1 MIAGSNL
8 RYALR
13 SLRKS
18 PGFAAAVVLSL
29 ALGIGG
35 NAAIY
40 SVINSLL
47 FHPAGAVNPDR
58 LVAPRVNYK
67 KLNLDKIGMSSTDFA
82 DIRDAH
88 QAFSQAAMLDMQDF
102 NFTGS
107 DSPQRLQ
114 GGLVTWQWFDVFG
127 TKPLLGRGFHREED
141 QPGANHV
148 AVLSYAAWQR
158 LFGGDRAIL
167 GRSIEL
173 NNAPYRVVGVMPRDF
188 RWPNEADLWIPIGL
202 APNAYG
208 PENRF
213 NENYFAVA
221 RLAPGI
227 SQPRAA
233 ATVQALSKRVLDQV
247 PFARGSQ
254 WSMTIEPLTE
264 YAAGN
269 LKKPMLLLLGAV
281 ALVLLIAC
289 SNIAGLLLVR
299 GTGRAR
305 ELAIRTALGASRG
318 DLVRNALTET
328 VLLGLAGTA
337 LGFALAFA
345 ILRAL
350 LALSQA
356 QLSTGLFVQIDAH
369 VLAFTAAA
377 GLLSAAIFGI
387 VPAWHISRLG
397 QRYDQL
403 KEGSRSATEGQ
414 HRQTFRSVLVAAQI
428 ALALVLLIGAG
439 LLFKTLANL
448 HNVNAGFDG
457 RNTMTASIALPAS
470 EFSDPDKQ
478 IAFYRTVLD
487 TLSQTPG
494 VQAAAAVN
502 AVPFAGGWGDPTS
515 SFSIEGRVVPPGD
528 PGFHGSSRYASAD
541 YFKAMKIPL
550 VAGRYFNDGD
560 RKDGQPVAIIDTALA
575 KRYWP
580 NQSPLGQRLRRG
592 GKQPWATIVGI
603 VGHVKQSSLA
613 ADAGRG
619 AYYFALYQQP
629 RTEAFLV
636 ARGNSSAAQMAQAI
650 RNAVRVASPSQAV
663 FDVKTMPERISLALG
678 PQQFAARIL
687 MVFAATALLLA
698 LLGLYGVI
706 SYSVARRTR
715 EIGIRTALGAER
727 SGILALIVGQAMRLV
742 AIGIGVGIAAA
753 AVLARLTATQLFGVS
768 PLDPET
774 FAATAFLL
782 AVAAL
787 LASLLPAWR
796 AARVDPITALRN
808 E

>member
-1 MIAGSNL
+1 MIAGSDL
-8 RYALR
+8 GYALR
-13 SLRKS
+13 TLLKS
-18 PGFAAAVVLSL
+18 PGFTAAVVLSL

-40 SVINSLL
+40 SVVNSLL
-47 FHPAGAVNPDR
+47 FHPAGAVDPDR

-88 QAFSQAAMLDMQDF
+88 QAFSQAAMLQMEDF
-102 NFTGS
+102 NYTGS

-114 GGLVTWQWFDVFG
+114 SGLVTWQWFDVFG

-202 APNAYG
+202 PPNAYG

-213 NENYFAVA
+213 NESYFAVA

-227 SQPRAA
+227 SPVRAA
-233 ATVQALSKRVLDQV
+233 ATVQALSQRVLDQV
-247 PFARGSQ
+247 PYARGSQ

-299 GTGRAR
+299 GTARVR
-305 ELAIRTALGASRG
+305 ELAIRTALGASRNQ
-318 DLVRNALTET
+318 LVRNALTET
-328 VLLGLAGTA
+328 LLLGLAGTA
-337 LGFALAFA
+337 LGFALAFG

-350 LALSQA
+350 LAISRA
-356 QLSTGLFVQIDAH
+356 QLSTDLFVQIDVH

-414 HRQTFRSVLVAAQI
+414 NRQTFRSVLVTAQI
-428 ALALVLLIGAG
+428 ALALVLLVGAG
-439 LLFKTLANL
+439 LLLKTLANL
-448 HNVNAGFDG
+448 RNVNAGFDG
-457 RNTMTASIALPAS
+457 RGIMTGVVALPAS
-470 EFSDPDKQ
+470 EYGDPDKR
-478 IAFYRTVLD
+478 IAFFRTALD
-487 TLSQTPG
+487 TLSKNPG
-494 VQAAAAVN
+494 VVTAGAVN
-502 AVPFAGGWGDPTS
+502 IVPFAGGDPTA
-515 SFSIEGRVVPPGD
+515 SFGIAGRIVAPGD
-528 PGFHGSSRYASAD
+528 SGFHGSSRYASAD
-541 YFKAMKIPL
+541 YFKAMSIPL

-560 RKDGQPVAIIDTALA
+560 RKDGLPVAIIDTALA
-575 KRYWP
+575 RRYWL
-580 NQSPLGQRLRRG
+580 NQNPIGQRLRRG

-619 AYYFALYQQP
+619 AYYFPLEQQP

-636 ARGNSSAAQMAQAI
+636 ARGKSSPAQAI
-650 RNAVRVASPSQAV
+650 RNAVRSASPSQAV
-663 FDVKTMPERISLALG
+663 FDVTTMPERISLALG

-706 SYSVARRTR
+706 SYSVTRRAR

-742 AIGIGVGIAAA
+742 AMGIGAGIGAAA
-753 AVLARLTATQLFGVS
+753 LLARLAATQLFGVS
-768 PLDPET
+768 PLDPGT

-787 LASLLPAWR
+787 LASLIPAWR